1 MLLLE
6 NIFMALSGLKANKM
20 RSLLTMLG
28 IIIGIA
34 SVIAINTVGNS
45 MTSSIQSEFE
55 DMGANN
61 ITIGVSQ
68 KSSSSEEDDMGFMFN
83 DGPHSTTMKDED
95 YLTDEILDD
104 VLAKW
109 PEEVKGITREATV
122 GSGQVTIDDDY
133 AYVQVVGENAFGL
146 DDAIADDKLLS
157 GRKFKKRDYTEERK
171 VCIVSDYFCNNL
183 YDGNTSKAI
192 GNNVKVVI
200 NNKNYYLTIVGVY
213 KYEDEAYSSTSE
225 KDTETTAYIP
235 VGTAFNMLH
244 QKSRYQQA
252 TIATASGIDVDS
264 FMSEAEEYLNKR
276 YYRNN
281 ESFEISSF
289 SMSSILESMT
299 SQLTM
304 ISLAISIIA
313 GISLLVGGIGV
324 MNIMLVSIQERTRE
338 IGTRKALGAT
348 NTSIRFQFIVE
359 SIVLCIVGGFI
370 GLLLG
375 LILGSVGSS
384 QLGYEARPSTESIIF
399 AMLFSMGIGV
409 FFGYYPANKAA
420 KMNPIDALRYE

>member
-6 NIFMALSGLKANKM
+6 NILMALSGLKANKM

-55 DMGANN
+55 EMGANN
-61 ITIGVSQ
+61 ISIGVSQ
-68 KSSSSEEDDMGFMFN
+68 KSSSSETDEWGMTFN
-83 DGPHSTTMKDED
+83 EGPHSTTMSDED
-95 YLTDEILDD
+95 YLNDDILTDISE
-104 VLAKW
+104 KW
-109 PEEVKGITREATV
+109 PEDIKGIMREASA
-122 GSGQVTIDDDY
+122 GSGTVTINDDY
-133 AYVQVVGENAFGL
+133 AYVSVKGENDFGL
-146 DDAIADDKLLS
+146 DDAIDDDKLLS
-157 GRKFKKRDYTEERK
+157 GRKFKNRDYTEARK

-183 YDGNTSKAI
+183 YAGDTSAAI
-192 GNNVKVVI
+192 GQNVKVVI
-200 NNKNYYLTIVGVY
+200 SNKNYYFTIVGVY
-213 KYEDEAYSSTSE
+213 EYEDSEYSSTSE
-225 KDTETTAYIP
+225 ADTETSMYVP
-235 VGTAFNMLH
+235 VDTAFDLLH
-244 QKSRYQQA
+244 KDSQYSEV
-252 TIATASGIDVDS
+252 TLATASGVNVDS
-264 FMSEAEEYLNKR
+264 FMEEVQDYINKR

-281 ESFEISSF
+281 ESFEVSTF

-304 ISLAISIIA
+304 MSLAISIIA

-348 NTSIRFQFIVE
+348 NTSIRLQFIVE
-359 SIVLCIVGGFI
+359 SIVLCIVGGII
-370 GLLLG
+370 GMFLG
-375 LILGSVGSS
+375 LILGAVGSEK
-384 QLGYEARPSTESIIF
+384 LGYAARASTGSIIF
-399 AMLFSMGIGV
+399 AIVFSMVIGV

-420 KMNPIDALRYE
+420 QMNPIDALRYE